1 MSHNE
6 SVTTRVKRING
17 FSGTLESGIFIHN
30 GSFAEFVDAKIA
42 EHVPVGIDIDAVH
55 LRWNKFM
62 ERHV

>member
-30 GSFAEFVDAKIA
+30 GSFDEFVDAKIV
-42 EHVPVGIDIDAVH
+42 EHVPLVIDIHAVH
-55 LRWNKFM
+55 LRWNRFM
-62 ERHV
+62 ERYV